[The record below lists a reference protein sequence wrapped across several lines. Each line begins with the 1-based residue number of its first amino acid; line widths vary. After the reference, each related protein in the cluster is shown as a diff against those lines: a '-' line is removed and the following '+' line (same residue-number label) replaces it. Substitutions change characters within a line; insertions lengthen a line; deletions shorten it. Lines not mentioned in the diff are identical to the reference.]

1 MVISTFTMNLNY
13 TEVKWSKYWVK
24 KNTIGD
30 LLSKKSFS
38 VKSKQKMNY
47 VIVYI
52 GVSTKDPL
60 LLNKRSVYTI
70 RPTYTLYVHGLE
82 IFVLFFGQVDRVP
95 KPHLYYVSMDK
106 PIIINLFKTYI
117 LFFFHIIINLITLIK
132 INKIIMKKI

>member
-1 MVISTFTMNLNY
+1 
-13 TEVKWSKYWVK
+13 
-24 KNTIGD
+24 
-30 LLSKKSFS
+30 
-38 VKSKQKMNY
+38 MNY

-117 LFFFHIIINLITLIK
+117 FVLFSYNYQFDNTD
-132 INKIIMKKI
+132 

>member
-1 MVISTFTMNLNY
+1 
-13 TEVKWSKYWVK
+13 
-24 KNTIGD
+24 
-30 LLSKKSFS
+30 
-38 VKSKQKMNY
+38 MNY

-95 KPHLYYVSMDK
+95 KPHLYYVFWT
-106 PIIINLFKTYI
+106 NL
-117 LFFFHIIINLITLIK
+117 LFNSKHIIIFVLFSYNYQFDNTD
-132 INKIIMKKI
+132 

>member
-1 MVISTFTMNLNY
+1 
-13 TEVKWSKYWVK
+13 
-24 KNTIGD
+24 
-30 LLSKKSFS
+30 
-38 VKSKQKMNY
+38 MNY

-95 KPHLYYVSMDK
+95 KPHLYYVS
-106 PIIINLFKTYI
+106 IIINLFKTYI
-117 LFFFHIIINLITLIK
+117 FVLFSYNYQFDNTD
-132 INKIIMKKI
+132 